1 MSALG
6 GGLNG
11 STQHFI
17 LEGKDGVYSEGSAI
31 SSRFRSGREGGAVKS
46 LAERGVAQTIG
57 RALSKPPSSLYCQ
70 AALHGGRFNASVAST
85 G

>member
-46 LAERGVAQTIG
+46 LAERGS
-57 RALSKPPSSLYCQ
+57 RSND
-70 AALHGGRFNASVAST
+70 RT
-85 G
+85 GV